1 MPKYS
6 NIEVDLIGQD
16 GNAFAILARV
26 KKVLKANGV
35 SKKEIDAFME
45 EAMSGD
51 YNHLLSTVMK
61 TVTIAEF
68 YGEDEDDYDDY

>member
-26 KKVLKANGV
+26 KKALKANGV
-35 SKKEIDAFME
+35 SKKDIDTFME

-51 YNHLLSTVMK
+51 YNHLLTTVMK
-61 TVTIAEF
+61 TVSIAEF
-68 YGEDEDDYDDY
+68 YGEDEEENDIW